1 MGESAEKAVRRPA
14 GNNLPAGQRARP
26 SVSRDR
32 YRCDKSIGN
41 DNLSFDPPNISNQ
54 HAKTS
59 VKNDGFPFHSG
70 LFGVSRYKLTT
81 KISKKDHCE
90 IV

>member
-1 MGESAEKAVRRPA
+1 MLHRREETETQKGEVFSEQPARRP
-14 GNNLPAGQRARP
+14 NM
-26 SVSRDR
+26 
-32 YRCDKSIGN
+32 
-41 DNLSFDPPNISNQ
+41 SNQ